1 MKAILITFF
10 YHPEAGAP
18 QSRLASQTKVM
29 LDRGHYV
36 DVLTTMPNYPIG
48 KPFSGYAG
56 RIFMAE
62 KNGDN
67 FIYRVWSL
75 GITNLRPFW
84 RILKYLTFLMASIFA
99 LFALRAKGKRYDC
112 ILVESPPL
120 FTCIVGVAAK
130 ALWRA
135 PLVTQVSDLWVDLL
149 PEFGILRSDSTVF
162 RLILKLEQMLL
173 SASAHIITVTRGCQ
187 DALSAKVRGR
197 APVSLVMNG
206 ADLSIYRAD
215 AINRSVI
222 REQRGWDGKVICVYA
237 GNLGYIHGLDAMVDA
252 AEMIQDDERIRF
264 VVIGDGVFKSRL
276 MALIDE
282 KKLANMDVLPSVAES
297 DLSGLLQSS
306 DIGLVF
312 LNASVRALDAVS
324 VKTFSYMASG
334 MPVSGCCAGTTKD
347 IIEQSGC
354 GILASPG
361 CGKELAKVLRDLAEN
376 PAIRAKMGSC
386 GREAVRRYDRMELG
400 RQFVNIVENTVTA
413 SQGSH

>member
-1 MKAILITFF
+1 
-10 YHPEAGAP
+10 
-18 QSRLASQTKVM
+18 
-29 LDRGHYV
+29 
-36 DVLTTMPNYPIG
+36 
-48 KPFSGYAG
+48 
-56 RIFMAE
+56 
-62 KNGDN
+62 
-67 FIYRVWSL
+67 
-75 GITNLRPFW
+75 
-84 RILKYLTFLMASIFA
+84 
-99 LFALRAKGKRYDC
+99 
-112 ILVESPPL
+112 
-120 FTCIVGVAAK
+120 
-130 ALWRA
+130 
-135 PLVTQVSDLWVDLL
+135 
-149 PEFGILRSDSTVF
+149 
-162 RLILKLEQMLL
+162 
-173 SASAHIITVTRGCQ
+173 
-187 DALSAKVRGR
+187 
-197 APVSLVMNG
+197 MNG

>member
-149 PEFGILRSDSTVF
+149 PEFEIRTNASIGISPYNYCHT
-162 RLILKLEQMLL
+162 RL
-173 SASAHIITVTRGCQ
+173 SR
-187 DALSAKVRGR
+187 
-197 APVSLVMNG
+197 
-206 ADLSIYRAD
+206 
-215 AINRSVI
+215 RSV
-222 REQRGWDGKVICVYA
+222 RESARQGARKS
-237 GNLGYIHGLDAMVDA
+237 GYEWGGPVH
-252 AEMIQDDERIRF
+252 IQSRCH
-264 VVIGDGVFKSRL
+264 KS
-276 MALIDE
+276 
-282 KKLANMDVLPSVAES
+282 VCYP
-297 DLSGLLQSS
+297 
-306 DIGLVF
+306 
-312 LNASVRALDAVS
+312 
-324 VKTFSYMASG
+324 
-334 MPVSGCCAGTTKD
+334 
-347 IIEQSGC
+347 
-354 GILASPG
+354 
-361 CGKELAKVLRDLAEN
+361 
-376 PAIRAKMGSC
+376 
-386 GREAVRRYDRMELG
+386 
-400 RQFVNIVENTVTA
+400 
-413 SQGSH
+413 